1 MTRRRVFDIEF
12 PDGDSAPLQP
22 VESDAR
28 RGPMASAIA
37 ESAGALAE
45 RMDTEVEIRV
55 ENDRLAHEFVR
66 LKRAG
71 LIVDLVP
78 VEAIAMEKLSRDRK
92 VARDSEI
99 DELKESI
106 RAVGLS
112 NPIQVEAV
120 GDTYELVQGF
130 RRLTAYRE
138 LHAET
143 GDSAYAVIPAGIIA
157 TGETLERLY
166 RKMVD
171 ENLVRRNI
179 SFAEMAML
187 ARRYA
192 EDPNTREDT
201 IQAAIETLFGSA
213 GRQKKNY
220 IGHFASLLD
229 RIGDLLE
236 YPEEI
241 SRALGLQLEKVLSSE
256 PRRLSSLRTRLQVQP
271 RTGPAAEVAALRE
284 FLTAASSAHP
294 KVPAAGAA
302 TKTTLRFSSP
312 RGMVRCIA
320 SDGRIELR
328 AERDFSSLDRHA
340 LQAALDV
347 FFRALDE
354 T

>member
-12 PDGDSAPLQP
+12 PEGDSPPLQP
-22 VESDAR
+22 AEPDVR

-45 RMDTEVEIRV
+45 RMDKEAEIRV

-78 VEAIAMEKLSRDRK
+78 VDAIGMDKLTRDRK

-120 GDTYELVQGF
+120 GDGYELVQGF

-138 LHAET
+138 LHEET
-143 GDSAYAVIPAGIIA
+143 GDGTYATIPAGIIA

-192 EDPNTREDT
+192 DDPNTREDT
-201 IQAAIETLFGSA
+201 IHAAIETLFGSA

-220 IGHFASLLD
+220 IGHFSSLLD

-236 YPEEI
+236 HPEEI
-241 SRALGLQLEKVLSSE
+241 SRALGLQLEKALSAE
-256 PRRLSSLRTRLQVQP
+256 PRRVSSLRTRLQVLP

-284 FLTAASSAHP
+284 FLTTASTAQA
-294 KVPAAGAA
+294 KVPAAKAA
-302 TKTTLRFSSP
+302 AKTTLRFSSP
-312 RGMVRCIA
+312 GGMVRCIA

-340 LQAALDV
+340 LEAALEE
-347 FFRALDE
+347 FFKALDQA
-354 T
+354 

>member
-12 PDGDSAPLQP
+12 PEGENTPLQP
-22 VESDAR
+22 VEPDAR

-45 RMDTEVEIRV
+45 RMDKEVEIRV

-78 VEAIAMEKLSRDRK
+78 VDAIAMDKLTRDRK

-106 RAVGLS
+106 RSVGLS
-112 NPIQVEAV
+112 NPIQVEAI
-120 GDTYELVQGF
+120 GDAYELVQGF

-143 GDSAYAVIPAGIIA
+143 GDSSYATIPAGIIA
-157 TGETLERLY
+157 TGETLEQLY

-192 EDPNTREDT
+192 EDPNTREGT

-229 RIGDLLE
+229 RIGDLVE

-241 SRALGLQLEKVLSSE
+241 SRALGLQLEKVFSTE
-256 PRRLSSLRTRLQVQP
+256 PRRLSDLRTRLQALP
-271 RTGPAAEVAALRE
+271 KNGPAAEVAALRE
-284 FLTAASSAHP
+284 FLTSASSALP
-294 KVPAAGAA
+294 KAPVAKAAA
-302 TKTTLRFSSP
+302 KTTLRFSSP
-312 RGMVRCIA
+312 GGMVRCIA

-340 LQAALDV
+340 LEAALEG
-347 FFRALDE
+347 FFKALDE
-354 T
+354 S

>member
-12 PDGDSAPLQP
+12 PEGENTPLQP
-22 VESDAR
+22 ADPDAR

-45 RMDTEVEIRV
+45 RVDKEAEIRV

-78 VEAIAMEKLSRDRK
+78 VDAIAMDKLTRDRK
-92 VARDSEI
+92 VARDGEI

-106 RAVGLS
+106 RTLGLS

-120 GDTYELVQGF
+120 GDSYELVQGF
-130 RRLTAYRE
+130 RRLTAFRE

-143 GDSAYAVIPAGIIA
+143 GDSAYATIPAGIIA

-179 SFAEMAML
+179 SFAEMAIL
-187 ARRYA
+187 ARRYSD
-192 EDPNTREDT
+192 DPNTREDT

-229 RIGDLLE
+229 RIGDLVE

-241 SRALGLQLEKVLSSE
+241 SRALGLQLEKVLSTE
-256 PRRLSSLRTRLQVQP
+256 PRRLSDLRTRLQVLP
-271 RTGPAAEVAALRE
+271 RTGSASEVSALRE
-284 FLTAASSAHP
+284 FLASASSAQP
-294 KVPAAGAA
+294 KARASKSAA
-302 TKTTLRFSSP
+302 KTTLRFSSP
-312 RGMVRCIA
+312 GGMVRCIA

-328 AERDFSSLDRHA
+328 AERDFSTLDRHA
-340 LQAALDV
+340 LEAALEV
-347 FFRALDE
+347 FFRAIDQE
-354 T
+354 